1 MTSLTLI
8 KDSPSAHATLTATI
22 TVADDGTVGVELA
35 YDKCACN
42 RPFRHRTDD
51 PEALAAEKRAEYLA
65 KGFTEASDG

>member
-35 YDKCACN
+35 YDKCPWN

-51 PEALAAEKRAEYLA
+51 PEALVAAKRAQYLA
-65 KGFTEASDG
+65 DGFEEVTAS